1 MILSCC
7 GRAGEAVPRV
17 EKQLPFNCRSN
28 VLKKMKRHT
37 FFRTLSLAMCRN
49 SAQAQSSVTLFGI
62 VDLYTT
68 QNNGPAGKIHYNQ
81 PIVGADYFLSKRTDL
96 YVNAVY
102 QKASGGVASIAGI
115 AAPSSNDTQA
125 TLVNG
130 IRQKF

>member
-1 MILSCC
+1 
-7 GRAGEAVPRV
+7 
-17 EKQLPFNCRSN
+17 
-28 VLKKMKRHT
+28 MKRHT

-81 PIVGADYFLSKRTDL
+81 PIVGADHFLSKRTDL

-125 TLVNG
+125 ALVNG